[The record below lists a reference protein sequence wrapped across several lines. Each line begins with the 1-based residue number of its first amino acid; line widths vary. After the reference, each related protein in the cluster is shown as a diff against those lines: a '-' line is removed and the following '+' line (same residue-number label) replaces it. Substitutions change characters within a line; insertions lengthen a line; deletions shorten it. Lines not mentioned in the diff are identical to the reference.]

1 MKKTLT
7 GIAAIVTLIAIV
19 GFFNAGPADAAKIIK
34 FQSVYPET
42 SFYADHLKIFMEKVD
57 KYTGGDVKI
66 KLYWPGQLVKTGEAW
81 KALQRGMIEGLAL
94 GAFYGAGFMPEGN
107 GGFLSLA
114 WANDQEMVDIFLNR
128 GFLEVMRE
136 AGAQHNMRYLVP
148 LSAGS
153 MGLLTKFPV
162 QKLED
167 LKGKKI
173 KSAGISAEFLKS
185 FGVAP
190 VSLAQTE
197 QYMALQRGTIDG
209 THYPDYTLET
219 YKLYEV
225 VDYVI
230 KPALQTPVPVAMW
243 LNLKTWDGLSPA
255 NKDAVEKAA
264 IETMKE
270 AAELGRKKD
279 EAAWAFAEKH
289 GVKLMQLPPDELKRF
304 RAAVMP
310 FWDEH
315 AKKSPLCAK
324 QVEILK
330 NYRKEKGDL

>member
-1 MKKTLT
+1 MKKTLS
-7 GIAAIVTLIAIV
+7 AIVALIALATVV
-19 GFFNAGPADAAKIIK
+19 GLFNVNTADAAKVIK

-42 SFYADHLKIFMEKVD
+42 SFYADHLKIFAEKVN
-57 KYTGGDVKI
+57 KYSGGDVKI
-66 KLYWPGQLVKTGEAW
+66 KLYWPGQLVKSKEGW

-114 WANDQEMVDIFLNR
+114 WENDQEMVDIFLNH

-162 QKLED
+162 RTLDD

-185 FGVAP
+185 LGVAP
-190 VSLAQTE
+190 VSLSQTE

-225 VDYVI
+225 VDYII

-243 LNLKTWDGLSPA
+243 LNLKTWNGLSPA
-255 NKDAVEKAA
+255 NKEAVEKAS

-279 EAAWAFAEKH
+279 EDAWAFAEKH
-289 GVKLMQLPPDELKRF
+289 GVTLMKLPPDEVKRF
-304 RAAVMP
+304 RDAVMP
-310 FWDEH
+310 FWEAH

-330 NYRKEKGDL
+330 NYRK

>member
-1 MKKTLT
+1 MVSFIVLLA
-7 GIAAIVTLIAIV
+7 IAA
-19 GFFNAGPADAAKIIK
+19 FFNVNTAIAEKVIK

-42 SFYADHLKIFMEKVD
+42 SFYAEHLKKFVKKVD
-57 KYTGGDVKI
+57 EYSSGKVKI
-66 KLYWPGQLVKTGEAW
+66 KLYWPGQLVNAGEAW

-94 GAFYGAGFMPEGN
+94 GSYYGAGFMPEGN
-107 GGFLSLA
+107 GEFLSLA
-114 WANDQEMVDIFLNR
+114 WENDQEMVDIFLNH

-162 QKLED
+162 HKLDD

-173 KSAGISAEFLKS
+173 KSAGISAEFLQS
-185 FGVAP
+185 LGVAP
-190 VSLAQTE
+190 VDLAQTE
-197 QYMALQRGTIDG
+197 QYMALQLGTIDG

-225 VDYVI
+225 VDFII

-243 LNLKTWDGLSPA
+243 LNLKTWNDMPPA

-264 IETMKE
+264 IEIMKD
-270 AAELGRKKD
+270 AAEVGRKKD
-279 EAAWAFAEKH
+279 EDAWAFAQKH
-289 GVKLMQLPPDELKRF
+289 GVTLINLPPDEVKRF
-304 RAAVMP
+304 KEAALP
-310 FWDEH
+310 FWEVH
-315 AKKSPLCAK
+315 AKKTPLCAK

-330 NYRKEKGDL
+330 NYQKVKR